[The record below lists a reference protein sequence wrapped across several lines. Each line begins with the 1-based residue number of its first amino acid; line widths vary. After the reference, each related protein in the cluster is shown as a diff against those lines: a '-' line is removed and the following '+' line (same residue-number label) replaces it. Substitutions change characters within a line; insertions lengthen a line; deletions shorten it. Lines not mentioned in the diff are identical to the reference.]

1 MFHRPLVPL
10 FLSLSGGIIVAH
22 YLPPPHDVWPLFLFS
37 ALTILLICT
46 LFLSPR
52 LTRWALMSA
61 FFLAGILISGPAC
74 RSALVIRSGSHNP
87 PTLQGI
93 VLEPPKVLPGD
104 IARVRIRVNGIVTAG
119 RIGPASEEIRL
130 TVYGHAPFL
139 QVGERIRFPA
149 RLRPFTNFENPG
161 RFDYV
166 SQMKS
171 KGLTCA
177 AYVSDGR
184 RIVPMGQ
191 GHLPIHLRAVETL
204 RKPLRHLFNERL
216 SPRNSALFSAF
227 ILGERQGITPEIRQ
241 PFNRT
246 GLGHILAVSGL
257 HIGLVALISFFF
269 FRTVMLR
276 AYHLTL
282 AMDVRKQA
290 ALLTFIP
297 VIGYTLLAGFQVS
310 SQRAMIMALVFL
322 GSFVLGRER
331 EVWSTLAL
339 AGLIILFL
347 NPDALFS
354 ISFQLSFA
362 AVAGIL
368 WFTPV
373 FLRLLPTP
381 VDGQNL
387 KRHIFHGV
395 SIYIVGLLAVTVSAT
410 LFLLPVTALYFH
422 QISLVSIPANMTVV
436 PILAFWVIPS
446 GLLCAITLP
455 LSTAISSAFL
465 HLGAVGLNLMMAIIE
480 FWASLSW
487 ASIRVIVPNL
497 FEIFLFYGLLLGL
510 MCFKKKP
517 WARGIVAAVLVLS
530 FVDIGYWIYR
540 VRLEDSLRV
549 TFLDVGKGNSAL
561 VEFPKGKKM
570 IIDGGGFSGGNF
582 DVGEMV
588 VAPFLWHS
596 KILTVDYLVLS
607 HPQSDHMNGLLFL
620 ARHFHPKEFWYSGDA
635 VDAPVFKDLLRTM
648 KEEAIPAK
656 TPATL
661 KGGTMINGVRV
672 EILHPFPEEN
682 SPTERRDGKWLNN
695 RSLVLRISYGRISF
709 LFPGDLESAGEKKL
723 VSRAGER
730 LRSDVLL
737 SPHHGSNTSSSR
749 EFLQAVD
756 PGLCVISSGEGNP
769 HFPHQSVL
777 DRLRKAGCKIICTAR
792 SGAVEVEAGPE
803 NFRVETF
810 VDSRD
815 KQPH

>member
-1 MFHRPLVPL
+1 
-10 FLSLSGGIIVAH
+10 
-22 YLPPPHDVWPLFLFS
+22 
-37 ALTILLICT
+37 
-46 LFLSPR
+46 
-52 LTRWALMSA
+52 
-61 FFLAGILISGPAC
+61 
-74 RSALVIRSGSHNP
+74 
-87 PTLQGI
+87 
-93 VLEPPKVLPGD
+93 
-104 IARVRIRVNGIVTAG
+104 
-119 RIGPASEEIRL
+119 
-130 TVYGHAPFL
+130 
-139 QVGERIRFPA
+139 
-149 RLRPFTNFENPG
+149 
-161 RFDYV
+161 
-166 SQMKS
+166 
-171 KGLTCA
+171 
-177 AYVSDGR
+177 
-184 RIVPMGQ
+184 
-191 GHLPIHLRAVETL
+191 
-204 RKPLRHLFNERL
+204 
-216 SPRNSALFSAF
+216 
-227 ILGERQGITPEIRQ
+227 
-241 PFNRT
+241 
-246 GLGHILAVSGL
+246 
-257 HIGLVALISFFF
+257 
-269 FRTVMLR
+269 
-276 AYHLTL
+276 
-282 AMDVRKQA
+282 
-290 ALLTFIP
+290 
-297 VIGYTLLAGFQVS
+297 
-310 SQRAMIMALVFL
+310 
-322 GSFVLGRER
+322 
-331 EVWSTLAL
+331 
-339 AGLIILFL
+339 
-347 NPDALFS
+347 
-354 ISFQLSFA
+354 
-362 AVAGIL
+362 
-368 WFTPV
+368 
-373 FLRLLPTP
+373 
-381 VDGQNL
+381 
-387 KRHIFHGV
+387 
-395 SIYIVGLLAVTVSAT
+395 
-410 LFLLPVTALYFH
+410 
-422 QISLVSIPANMTVV
+422 
-436 PILAFWVIPS
+436 
-446 GLLCAITLP
+446 
-455 LSTAISSAFL
+455 
-465 HLGAVGLNLMMAIIE
+465 
-480 FWASLSW
+480 
-487 ASIRVIVPNL
+487 
-497 FEIFLFYGLLLGL
+497 